1 MNTKTTFEGIEA
13 SDRKWHLVDA
23 SNLPLGRLA
32 SEIAQILRGKH
43 KPEYAPHL
51 DVGDHIVVINA
62 EKIQLTANKAEQKT
76 YYSHSGYPGGI
87 KEESFNSLKKRKP
100 EKIIER
106 AELEADLPA
115 TYYTLDEIAS
125 KMNSA
130 PLKLNTAIEK
140 LKSSGFN
147 ASMTSLNPSG
157 FRTNCQI
164 DKIIE
169 IFQD

>member
-13 SDRKWHLVDA
+13 SDRKWDLVDA

-106 AELEADLPA
+106 AVWGMLPKNRLGRSMLKKLHIYSSDTHPHVAQNPVELNFDIKKVVE
-115 TYYTLDEIAS
+115 
-125 KMNSA
+125 
-130 PLKLNTAIEK
+130 
-140 LKSSGFN
+140 
-147 ASMTSLNPSG
+147 
-157 FRTNCQI
+157 
-164 DKIIE
+164 
-169 IFQD
+169 

>member
-32 SEIAQILRGKH
+32 REIAQILRGKH

-106 AELEADLPA
+106 AVWGMLPKNRLGRSMIKKLHIYSSDTHPHVAQNPVELNFD
-115 TYYTLDEIAS
+115 I
-125 KMNSA
+125 K
-130 PLKLNTAIEK
+130 KVIEK
-140 LKSSGFN
+140 
-147 ASMTSLNPSG
+147 
-157 FRTNCQI
+157 
-164 DKIIE
+164 
-169 IFQD
+169 